1 MGYSHQVMLSLLKN
15 YIILADTN
23 VWLSA
28 LFRAT
33 TGKSEA
39 IRNQMRVPYQVMQEL
54 TGLQNSDVASNAKA
68 ALKFIHEQKI
78 QVFPKSSVSRIADRE
93 FILYCMAN
101 EGSNYALISNDDG
114 LKEDLKELCP
124 CLLLLGWDEKKKKC
138 TMEEDAYYKTL
149 AQRYKSM
156 VVSARMAESAGFTQR
171 AVRLLASGMER
182 LLVSPSLPKDHPHAA
197 GMKGIPGLLHMDQ
210 LGLAGEKAAL
220 LSRLLVHDGE
230 QRVLLLL
237 AEDEDSQPYKEW
249 RNKKLKSVDNAGFDI
264 AVMNAAGDIKLV
276 CQGANPLSKRKKAPE
291 QHTPSP
297 VAVPA
302 AEHPGCQAIQQ
313 AVNAGNTDLATT
325 RLVKPLKDCLEKRK
339 YAQANQLLDAA
350 KNCGIEQPK
359 SILNSYLNEV
369 LGAYAKDN
377 NWPSLKTRFTGKEG
391 KKMLTRLIQ
400 NAPTTDIAAAP
411 TQKLNEWKKLCKT
424 DEQREVIKAFESI
437 IQYAKDK
444 KNTN

>member
-1 MGYSHQVMLSLLKN
+1 MLSLLKN

-28 LFRAT
+28 PFRTA
-33 TGKSEA
+33 TGKSKA

-68 ALKFIHEQKI
+68 AHKFIHEQKI
-78 QVFPKSSVSRIADRE
+78 QVLPKSSVSRIADRE

-138 TMEEDAYYKTL
+138 SMEEDAKYKTL

-197 GMKGIPGLLHMDQ
+197 GMKGIPGLVHMDQ

-237 AEDEDSQPYKEW
+237 AEDEDSRPYMEW

-264 AVMNAAGDIKLV
+264 AVMNAAGEINLV
-276 CQGANPLSKRKKAPE
+276 CRGANPLPKRKKAPE

-302 AEHPGCQAIQQ
+302 AEHPGCPPS
-313 AVNAGNTDLATT
+313 
-325 RLVKPLKDCLEKRK
+325 LVKELKDCLQNRK

-400 NAPTTDIAAAP
+400 NAPTTDIATAP

-424 DEQREVIKAFESI
+424 DEQLEVINAFESI

>member
-1 MGYSHQVMLSLLKN
+1 MGYLHQDMLSLLKN

-28 LFRAT
+28 PFRAT

-68 ALKFIHEQKI
+68 AHKFIHEQKI
-78 QVFPKSSVSRIADRE
+78 QVLPKSSVSRIADRE

-138 TMEEDAYYKTL
+138 TMEEDADYKTL

-230 QRVLLLL
+230 ERVLLLL
-237 AEDEDSQPYKEW
+237 AEDEDSRPYMEW

-276 CQGANPLSKRKKAPE
+276 CLGANPLSKRKKAPE

-302 AEHPGCQAIQQ
+302 AEHPGCPPS
-313 AVNAGNTDLATT
+313 
-325 RLVKPLKDCLEKRK
+325 LVKDLKDCLKNRK
-339 YAQANQLLDAA
+339 YAQANQLLDAE
-350 KNCGIEQPK
+350 KNQPK
-359 SILNSYLNEV
+359 FVLKFYLKDV
-369 LGAYAKDN
+369 LGDYAKTN

>member
-1 MGYSHQVMLSLLKN
+1 MLSLLKN

-28 LFRAT
+28 PFRAT

-68 ALKFIHEQKI
+68 AHKFIHEQKI
-78 QVFPKSSVSRIADRE
+78 QVLPKSSVSRIADRE

-101 EGSNYALISNDDG
+101 EGSNIALISNDDG

-124 CLLLLGWDEKKKKC
+124 CLLLLGWDEKKKGC
-138 TMEEDAYYKTL
+138 TLEENADYKAL

-156 VVSARMAESAGFTQR
+156 VVSARVAESAGFTQW

-197 GMKGIPGLLHMDQ
+197 GMKDIPGLVHMDQ

-276 CQGANPLSKRKKAPE
+276 CQGANPLPKRKKAPE

-302 AEHPGCQAIQQ
+302 AEHPGCPPS
-313 AVNAGNTDLATT
+313 
-325 RLVKPLKDCLEKRK
+325 LVKELKDCLKNRK

-359 SILNSYLNEV
+359 FVLKFYLKDV
-369 LGAYAKDN
+369 LGTYAKDN

-411 TQKLNEWKKLCKT
+411 TQKLNEWNKLCKT
-424 DEQREVIKAFESI
+424 DEQREVINAFESI

>member
-1 MGYSHQVMLSLLKN
+1 MWWRMGYSHQVMLSLLKN

-28 LFRAT
+28 PFRAT

-78 QVFPKSSVSRIADRE
+78 QVLPKSSVSRIADRE

-171 AVRLLASGMER
+171 ALRLLASGMER
-182 LLVSPSLPKDHPHAA
+182 LLVSPSLPKDHPQAA
-197 GMKGIPGLLHMDQ
+197 GMNGIPGLVHMDQ

-237 AEDEDSQPYKEW
+237 AEDEDSLPYMKW

-276 CQGANPLSKRKKAPE
+276 CRGANPLPKRKKTPE
-291 QHTPSP
+291 QLTPSP
-297 VAVPA
+297 VAIPA
-302 AEHPGCQAIQQ
+302 AKHPGCPPS
-313 AVNAGNTDLATT
+313 
-325 RLVKPLKDCLEKRK
+325 LVKELKDCLQNRK

-359 SILNSYLNEV
+359 SILNSYLNDV

-400 NAPTTDIAAAP
+400 NAPTTDIATAP
-411 TQKLNEWKKLCKT
+411 TQKLNEWKKLYKT
-424 DEQREVIKAFESI
+424 DEQREVIEAFESI

>member
-1 MGYSHQVMLSLLKN
+1 MLSLLKN

-28 LFRAT
+28 PFRTA
-33 TGKSEA
+33 TGKSKD

-68 ALKFIHEQKI
+68 AHKFIHEQKI
-78 QVFPKSSVSRIADRE
+78 QVLPKSSVSRIADRE

-138 TMEEDAYYKTL
+138 TMEEDADYKAL

-197 GMKGIPGLLHMDQ
+197 GMKGIPGLVHMDQ

-230 QRVLLLL
+230 ERILLLL
-237 AEDEDSQPYKEW
+237 AEDEDSLPYMEW

-276 CQGANPLSKRKKAPE
+276 CRGANPLSKRKKAPE

-302 AEHPGCQAIQQ
+302 AEHPGYPPS
-313 AVNAGNTDLATT
+313 
-325 RLVKPLKDCLEKRK
+325 LVKDLKDCLNNRK

-359 SILNSYLNEV
+359 SILNFYLNKV
-369 LGAYAKDN
+369 LDAYAKDN

-400 NAPTTDIAAAP
+400 NAPTTHIAAAP

-424 DEQREVIKAFESI
+424 DEQRKVIKAFESI

>member
-1 MGYSHQVMLSLLKN
+1 MLSLLKN

-28 LFRAT
+28 PFRAT

-68 ALKFIHEQKI
+68 AHKFIHEQKI
-78 QVFPKSSVSRIADRE
+78 QVLPKSSVSRIADRE

-138 TMEEDAYYKTL
+138 TMEEDADYKTL

-230 QRVLLLL
+230 ERVLLLL
-237 AEDEDSQPYKEW
+237 AEDEDSRPYMEW

-276 CQGANPLSKRKKAPE
+276 CLGANPLSKRKKAPE

-302 AEHPGCQAIQQ
+302 AEHPGCPPS
-313 AVNAGNTDLATT
+313 
-325 RLVKPLKDCLEKRK
+325 LVKDLKDCLKNRK
-339 YAQANQLLDAA
+339 YAQANQLLDAE
-350 KNCGIEQPK
+350 KNQPK
-359 SILNSYLNEV
+359 FVLKFYLKDV
-369 LGAYAKDN
+369 LGDYAKTN

-400 NAPTTDIAAAP
+400 NAPATDIAAAP

>member
-1 MGYSHQVMLSLLKN
+1 MLSLLKN

-28 LFRAT
+28 PFRAT

-78 QVFPKSSVSRIADRE
+78 QVLPKSSVSRIADRE

-138 TMEEDAYYKTL
+138 TMEEDANYKTL

-156 VVSARMAESAGFTQR
+156 VVSARVAESAGFTQR

-182 LLVSPSLPKDHPHAA
+182 LLVSPSLAKDHPQAA

-230 QRVLLLL
+230 ERVLLLL
-237 AEDEDSQPYKEW
+237 AEDEDSLPYMEW

-276 CQGANPLSKRKKAPE
+276 CRGANPLPKRKKVPE

-302 AEHPGCQAIQQ
+302 AEHPGCPPS
-313 AVNAGNTDLATT
+313 
-325 RLVKPLKDCLEKRK
+325 LVKELKDCLQNRK

-400 NAPTTDIAAAP
+400 NAPTTDIATAP
-411 TQKLNEWKKLCKT
+411 TQKLNEWKKLYKT
-424 DEQREVIKAFESI
+424 DEQREVINAFESI

>member
-1 MGYSHQVMLSLLKN
+1 MLSLLKN

-28 LFRAT
+28 PFRTA
-33 TGKSEA
+33 TGKSKA
-39 IRNQMRVPYQVMQEL
+39 TRNQMRVPYQVMQEL

-68 ALKFIHEQKI
+68 AHKFIHEQKI
-78 QVFPKSSVSRIADRE
+78 QVLPKSSVSRIADRE

-138 TMEEDAYYKTL
+138 TMEEDADYKTL

-197 GMKGIPGLLHMDQ
+197 GMKGIPGLVHMDQ

-230 QRVLLLL
+230 ERILLLL
-237 AEDEDSQPYKEW
+237 SEDEDSLPYMEW

-276 CQGANPLSKRKKAPE
+276 CRGANPLSKRKRAPE

-302 AEHPGCQAIQQ
+302 AEHPGCPPS
-313 AVNAGNTDLATT
+313 
-325 RLVKPLKDCLEKRK
+325 LVKDLKDCLNNRK

-359 SILNSYLNEV
+359 SILNFYLNKV

-424 DEQREVIKAFESI
+424 DEQREVIKAFDSI

>member
-1 MGYSHQVMLSLLKN
+1 MLSLLKN

-28 LFRAT
+28 PFRTA
-33 TGKSEA
+33 TGKSKD

-54 TGLQNSDVASNAKA
+54 TGLQNSNVASNAKA

-78 QVFPKSSVSRIADRE
+78 QVLPKSSVSRIADRE

-138 TMEEDAYYKTL
+138 TMEEDADYKAL

-197 GMKGIPGLLHMDQ
+197 GMKGIPGLVHMDQ

-230 QRVLLLL
+230 ERILLLL
-237 AEDEDSQPYKEW
+237 SEDEDSLPYKEW

-276 CQGANPLSKRKKAPE
+276 CRGANPLSKRKKAPE

-302 AEHPGCQAIQQ
+302 AEHPGCPPS
-313 AVNAGNTDLATT
+313 
-325 RLVKPLKDCLEKRK
+325 LVKDLKDCLNNRK
-339 YAQANQLLDAA
+339 YAQANQLLNAA

-359 SILNSYLNEV
+359 SILNFYLNKV

>member
-1 MGYSHQVMLSLLKN
+1 MLSLLKN

-28 LFRAT
+28 PFRTA
-33 TGKSEA
+33 TGKSKA
-39 IRNQMRVPYQVMQEL
+39 IRNQVRVPYQVMQEL

-78 QVFPKSSVSRIADRE
+78 QVLPKSSVSRIADRE

-138 TMEEDAYYKTL
+138 TMEEDAKYKDL

-156 VVSARMAESAGFTQR
+156 VVSARMAERAGFTQR

-197 GMKGIPGLLHMDQ
+197 GMKGIPGLVHMDQ

-237 AEDEDSQPYKEW
+237 AEDEDSLPYMEW

-264 AVMNAAGDIKLV
+264 AVMNAAGDIKPV
-276 CQGANPLSKRKKAPE
+276 CRGANPLPKRKKAPE

-297 VAVPA
+297 VAIPA
-302 AEHPGCQAIQQ
+302 AKHPGCPPS
-313 AVNAGNTDLATT
+313 
-325 RLVKPLKDCLEKRK
+325 LVKELKDCLQNRK

-400 NAPTTDIAAAP
+400 NAPTTDIATAP
-411 TQKLNEWKKLCKT
+411 TQKLNEWKKLYKT
-424 DEQREVIKAFESI
+424 DEQREVINAFESI

>member
-1 MGYSHQVMLSLLKN
+1 MLSLLKN

-28 LFRAT
+28 PFRTA
-33 TGKSEA
+33 TGKSKV

-78 QVFPKSSVSRIADRE
+78 QVLPKSSVSRIADRE

-138 TMEEDAYYKTL
+138 TMEEDDDYKAL

-197 GMKGIPGLLHMDQ
+197 GMKGIPGLVHMDQ

-237 AEDEDSQPYKEW
+237 AEDEDRRPYMEW

-264 AVMNAAGDIKLV
+264 AVMNAAGDIKHV
-276 CQGANPLSKRKKAPE
+276 CRGANPLSKRKKAPE

-302 AEHPGCQAIQQ
+302 AEHPGCPPS
-313 AVNAGNTDLATT
+313 
-325 RLVKPLKDCLEKRK
+325 LVKELKDCLKNRK
-339 YAQANQLLDAA
+339 YAQANQLLDAE
-350 KNCGIEQPK
+350 KNQPK
-359 SILNSYLNEV
+359 FVLKFYLKDV
-369 LGAYAKDN
+369 LGTYAKDN

-411 TQKLNEWKKLCKT
+411 TQKLNEWNKLCKT
-424 DEQREVIKAFESI
+424 DEQREVINAFESI

>member
-1 MGYSHQVMLSLLKN
+1 MLSLLKN

-28 LFRAT
+28 PFRAT

-78 QVFPKSSVSRIADRE
+78 QVLPKSSVSRIADRE

-124 CLLLLGWDEKKKKC
+124 RLLRLGWDEKKKKC

-171 AVRLLASGMER
+171 ALRLLASGMER

-197 GMKGIPGLLHMDQ
+197 GMKGIPGLVHMDQ

-237 AEDEDSQPYKEW
+237 AEDEDSLPYMKW

-276 CQGANPLSKRKKAPE
+276 CRGANPLPKRKKTPE
-291 QHTPSP
+291 QLTPSP
-297 VAVPA
+297 AVAPA
-302 AEHPGCQAIQQ
+302 AKHPGCPPS
-313 AVNAGNTDLATT
+313 
-325 RLVKPLKDCLEKRK
+325 LVKELKDCLQNRK

-400 NAPTTDIAAAP
+400 NAPTTDIATAP
-411 TQKLNEWKKLCKT
+411 TQKLNEWKKLYKT
-424 DEQREVIKAFESI
+424 DEQREVIEAFESI

>member
-1 MGYSHQVMLSLLKN
+1 MWWRMGYSHQVMLSLLKN

-28 LFRAT
+28 PFRTA
-33 TGKSEA
+33 TGKSKA

-68 ALKFIHEQKI
+68 ALKFIHEQII
-78 QVFPKSSVSRIADRE
+78 QVLPKSSVSRIADRE

-124 CLLLLGWDEKKKKC
+124 CLLLLGWDEKKKEC
-138 TMEEDAYYKTL
+138 TMEEDADYKTL

-197 GMKGIPGLLHMDQ
+197 GMKGIPGLVHMDQ

-237 AEDEDSQPYKEW
+237 AEDEDSLPYKEW

-276 CQGANPLSKRKKAPE
+276 CRGANPLPKRKKAPE

-302 AEHPGCQAIQQ
+302 AEHPGCPPS
-313 AVNAGNTDLATT
+313 
-325 RLVKPLKDCLEKRK
+325 LVKDLKDCLNNRK

-359 SILNSYLNEV
+359 SILNFYLNEV

-377 NWPSLKTRFTGKEG
+377 DWTSLKTRFTGKEG

>member
-1 MGYSHQVMLSLLKN
+1 MLSLIKN
-15 YIILADTN
+15 HIILADTN

-28 LFRAT
+28 PFRDT

-78 QVFPKSSVSRIADRE
+78 QVLPKSSVSRIADRE

-138 TMEEDAYYKTL
+138 TMEEDADYKAL

-197 GMKGIPGLLHMDQ
+197 GMKGIPGLVHMDQ

-230 QRVLLLL
+230 ERILLLL
-237 AEDEDSQPYKEW
+237 SEDEDSLPYMEW

-276 CQGANPLSKRKKAPE
+276 CRGANPLSKRKKAPE

-302 AEHPGCQAIQQ
+302 AEHPGCPPS
-313 AVNAGNTDLATT
+313 
-325 RLVKPLKDCLEKRK
+325 LVKDLKDCLNNGKF
-339 YAQANQLLDAA
+339 AQANQLLDAA

-400 NAPTTDIAAAP
+400 NAPTTDIATAP
-411 TQKLNEWKKLCKT
+411 TQKLNEWKKLYKT

-437 IQYAKDK
+437 IQHAKDK

>member
-1 MGYSHQVMLSLLKN
+1 MGYSHQVMLSLIKN
-15 YIILADTN
+15 HIILADTN

-28 LFRAT
+28 PFRAT

-78 QVFPKSSVSRIADRE
+78 QVLPKSSVSRIADRE

-101 EGSNYALISNDDG
+101 EGSNYALISNDEN

-138 TMEEDAYYKTL
+138 TMEEDADYKAL

-237 AEDEDSQPYKEW
+237 AEDEDSLPYKEW

-264 AVMNAAGDIKLV
+264 AVMNAAGDIKPV
-276 CQGANPLSKRKKAPE
+276 CRGANPLPKRKKAPE

-297 VAVPA
+297 VAIPA
-302 AEHPGCQAIQQ
+302 AKHPGCPPS
-313 AVNAGNTDLATT
+313 
-325 RLVKPLKDCLEKRK
+325 LVKELKDCLQNRK

-400 NAPTTDIAAAP
+400 NAPTTDIATAP
-411 TQKLNEWKKLCKT
+411 TQKLNEWKKLYKT
-424 DEQREVIKAFESI
+424 DEQREVINAFESI

>member
-1 MGYSHQVMLSLLKN
+1 MLSLLKN

-28 LFRAT
+28 PFRTA
-33 TGKSEA
+33 TGKSKA

-68 ALKFIHEQKI
+68 ALKFIHEQII
-78 QVFPKSSVSRIADRE
+78 QVLPKSSVSRIADRE

-124 CLLLLGWDEKKKKC
+124 CLLLLGWDEKKKEC
-138 TMEEDAYYKTL
+138 TMEEDADYKTL

-197 GMKGIPGLLHMDQ
+197 GMKGIPGLVHMDQ

-237 AEDEDSQPYKEW
+237 AEDEDSLPYKEW

-276 CQGANPLSKRKKAPE
+276 CRGANPLPKRKKAPE

-302 AEHPGCQAIQQ
+302 AEHPGCPPS
-313 AVNAGNTDLATT
+313 
-325 RLVKPLKDCLEKRK
+325 LVKDLKDCLNNRK

-359 SILNSYLNEV
+359 SILNFYLNEV

-377 NWPSLKTRFTGKEG
+377 DWTSLKTRFTGKEG

>member
-1 MGYSHQVMLSLLKN
+1 MLSLLKN

-28 LFRAT
+28 PFRAT

-78 QVFPKSSVSRIADRE
+78 QVLPKSSVSRIADRE

-138 TMEEDAYYKTL
+138 TMEEDAKYKTL

-197 GMKGIPGLLHMDQ
+197 GMKDIPGLVHMDQ

-276 CQGANPLSKRKKAPE
+276 CQGANPLPKRKKAPE

-302 AEHPGCQAIQQ
+302 AEHPGCPPS
-313 AVNAGNTDLATT
+313 
-325 RLVKPLKDCLEKRK
+325 LVKELKDCLKNRK

-359 SILNSYLNEV
+359 FVLKFYLKDV
-369 LGAYAKDN
+369 LGTYAKDN

-411 TQKLNEWKKLCKT
+411 TQKLNEWNKLCKT
-424 DEQREVIKAFESI
+424 DEQHEVIKAFESI